1 MANYDFS
8 TLNDKDLEELALD
21 LLNAQLKLDLQSFKV
36 GVDGGVDLRHSSP
49 KNNNSIVVQVK
60 HYLKS
65 GYSKFKSDLKNKEL
79 KKVKKLNPDRYIIV
93 TSLELSNL
101 QKNELKTIFSPYIK
115 NSNDIFGRQDL
126 NKYLRKFKYIEK
138 NHFKLWF
145 SSTEII
151 SSILNNAI
159 EGRTRSYL
167 DRIKSKIPL
176 YVITKNLD
184 DANEILERE
193 KILLITGQ
201 PGIGKTTLAEVLLYE
216 KAKEKSK
223 IYLINKIKDAEDV
236 LSIDDNE
243 KQVFYFDDFLGE
255 VYYEI
260 ITGSQNESEISR
272 FVDTIKH
279 TPNKYIILSTR
290 TVILEQAKA
299 KSEKI
304 KRSRIETGKYEILL
318 NNYTSLE
325 KAKILY
331 NHMYFRNLKLE
342 LFDGIIQN
350 KFYKRV
356 IQHKNYTPR
365 IIEFITDENRIK
377 EFDTE
382 DYNNFIIYNL
392 DHPEEIWKD
401 SFQNQINYFDRC
413 FLYTLFTFKRGV
425 NESALNKAL
434 DCRLEYEK
442 TVNNQQIE
450 VGQFNN
456 SLKTLLDGFII
467 STVVNIDKN
476 LKNYNLINP
485 SLSDFILSS
494 VKKSFEIKK
503 AILNS
508 VKFIEQL
515 DFFNPDKNQLGL
527 EIELQEIIKSKFLC
541 NEFDSIDE
549 FKEYRFEGICIETL
563 LKYCSDIEIDD
574 VLFSL
579 LNKINLEYIWFIRNN
594 LEYLF
599 EHINNC
605 PISEKYITDN
615 FEEIIEKYIEK
626 VEEVEIVIKIPHFFK
641 RFGYDFIEFSD
652 TEKGFEKLTNL
663 VGNIMAKNE
672 MELVSSLKDSILD
685 IENIETI
692 VYDNLEENKIK
703 LMNSLLPNTII
714 DFPRQFDNEKWEQQI
729 KENFD
734 NEEEALKREKER
746 ERFYENSVYKL
757 EIENKK
763 IDDLFYMS

>member
-1 MANYDFS
+1 MINYTFS

-36 GVDGGVDLRHSSP
+36 GIDEGIDLRYSTP
-49 KNNNSIVVQVK
+49 KNDNSIVVQVK

-65 GYSKFKSDLKNKEL
+65 GYSKLKSDLKNKEL

-93 TSLELSNL
+93 TSVELSNI
-101 QKNELKTIFSPYIK
+101 QKTELKTIFSPYIK
-115 NSNDIFGRQDL
+115 NSNDIFGGQDL
-126 NKYLRKFKYIEK
+126 NKYLRKFKSIEK

-151 SSILNNAI
+151 STILNNAI

-167 DRIKSKIPL
+167 ERIKSKIPL
-176 YVITKNLD
+176 YVLTSNLD

-216 KAKEKSK
+216 KAKQKSK
-223 IYLINKIKDAEDV
+223 IYLINNIKDAEDV
-236 LSIDDNE
+236 ISLDNNE

-318 NNYTSLE
+318 NNYTNLE

-350 KFYKRV
+350 KFYKKV
-356 IQHKNYTPR
+356 IQHKNYSPR

-377 EFDTE
+377 ELNTK
-382 DYNNFIIYNL
+382 DYNDFIIYNL

-401 SFQNQINYFDRC
+401 SFQNQINYFDQC
-413 FLYTLFTFKRGV
+413 FLYTLFTFKRGT
-425 NESALNKAL
+425 NESNLNKAL
-434 DCRLEYEK
+434 ECRLDYEK
-442 TVNNQQIE
+442 RINNQQIK
-450 VGQFNN
+450 VDQFTN

-467 STVVNIDKN
+467 STVENIDKN

-494 VKKSFEIKK
+494 VRKSFELKK

-515 DFFNPDKNQLGL
+515 DFFNPDKNQLEL
-527 EIELQEIIKSKFLC
+527 EIELQEIIKQKFLV
-541 NEFDSIDE
+541 NEIDSVDE
-549 FKEYRFEGICIETL
+549 YKEYRFDGACIEIL
-563 LKYCSDIEIDD
+563 LKFCRDIEIDEI
-574 VLFSL
+574 L
-579 LNKINLEYIWFIRNN
+579 LILLKKLNLHGTWWIKRN

-599 EHINNC
+599 EHLNNC
-605 PISEKYITDN
+605 PKSEIYVTDN
-615 FEEIIEKYIEK
+615 FKKIMGHYIEK
-626 VEEVEIVIKIPHFFK
+626 VEEIEMVVKIPLFFD
-641 RFGYDFIEFSD
+641 RFGFNFIAFSE
-652 TEKGFEKLTNL
+652 TEDGFAKLTNL
-663 VGNIMAKNE
+663 VGNIMAKCE
-672 MELVSSLKDSILD
+672 MELVSSFKDSILD
-685 IENIETI
+685 IENIESI
-692 VYDNLEENKIK
+692 VYDNLNENRVQ

-714 DFPRQFDNEKWEQQI
+714 DFPRQFNNEKWEKQI
-729 KENFD
+729 KENFE
-734 NEEEALKREKER
+734 NEEEAIKREKER
-746 ERFYENSVYKL
+746 ERFYENLVLKS

-763 IDDLFYMS
+763 IDNLFYKS

>member
-1 MANYDFS
+1 MTNYDFS

-36 GVDGGVDLRHSSP
+36 GIDGGVDLRHSTP
-49 KNNNSIVVQVK
+49 KNDNSIVVQVK

-65 GYSKFKSDLKNKEL
+65 GYSKLKSDLKNKEL

-93 TSLELSNL
+93 TSVELSKI
-101 QKNELKTIFSPYIK
+101 QKDELKVNFSPFIK
-115 NSNDIFGRQDL
+115 TSNDIFGREDL
-126 NKYLRKFKYIEK
+126 NKYLRKFKSIEK
-138 NHFKLWF
+138 SHFKLWF

-159 EGRTRSYL
+159 EGRTRCYL

-176 YVITKNLD
+176 YVLTKNLD

-216 KAKEKSK
+216 KAKQKSK

-236 LSIDDNE
+236 ISLDDNE

-318 NNYTSLE
+318 NNYTNLE

-331 NHMYFRNLKLE
+331 NHMYFRNLKSE
-342 LFDGIIQN
+342 LFNGIIQN
-350 KFYKRV
+350 KFYKKV
-356 IQHKNYTPR
+356 IQHKNYSPR

-377 EFDTE
+377 EFNTD

-401 SFQNQINYFDRC
+401 SFQNQINYFDQC
-413 FLYTLFTFKRGV
+413 FLYTLFTFKRGTS
-425 NESALNKAL
+425 ESTLNKAL
-434 DCRLEYEK
+434 ECRLDYEK
-442 TVNNQQIE
+442 RINNQQIK
-450 VGQFNN
+450 VDQFSN
-456 SLKTLLDGFII
+456 SLKTLLDGFIV

-494 VKKSFEIKK
+494 VRKSFELKK

-515 DFFNPDKNQLGL
+515 DFFNPDKNQLEL
-527 EIELQEIIKSKFLC
+527 EIELQEIIKQKFLS
-541 NEFDSIDE
+541 NEIDSIDE
-549 FKEYRFEGICIETL
+549 YKEYRFEGACIEIL
-563 LKYCSDIEIDD
+563 LKFCRDIEIDEI
-574 VLFSL
+574 LLIL
-579 LNKINLEYIWFIRNN
+579 LNKINLQDTWWIRKN

-599 EHINNC
+599 EHLNNC
-605 PISEKYITDN
+605 PKSEMYVTDN
-615 FEEIIEKYIEK
+615 FEKIIGHYIEK
-626 VEEVEIVIKIPHFFK
+626 VEETEMVVKIPFFFD
-641 RFGYDFIEFSD
+641 RFGFNFVAFSD
-652 TEKGFEKLTNL
+652 TADGFDKLINL
-663 VGNIMAKNE
+663 VGNIMAKSE

-685 IENIETI
+685 IENIESI
-692 VYDNLEENKIK
+692 VYDNLNENRVK

-714 DFPRQFDNEKWEQQI
+714 DFPRQFDNEKWEKQI
-729 KENFD
+729 KENFE
-734 NEEEALKREKER
+734 NEEEAIKREKER
-746 ERFYENSVYKL
+746 ERFYGNLVLKS

-763 IDDLFYMS
+763 IDNLFYKS

>member
-1 MANYDFS
+1 MTNYDFS

-36 GVDGGVDLRHSSP
+36 GIDGGVDLRHSSS
-49 KNNNSIVVQVK
+49 KKNNSIVVQVK

-65 GYSKFKSDLKNKEL
+65 GYSQLKSDLKNKEL
-79 KKVKKLNPDRYIIV
+79 IKVQKLDPDRYLIV

-101 QKNELKTIFSPYIK
+101 QKNELKLIFSPYIK
-115 NSNDIFGRQDL
+115 DSNDIFGRQDL
-126 NKYLRKFKYIEK
+126 NKYLRKFKNIEK
-138 NHFKLWF
+138 THFKLWF
-145 SSTEII
+145 SSTEVI

-176 YVITKNLD
+176 YVLTKNLD

-216 KAKEKSK
+216 KAKQKSK

-236 LSIDDNE
+236 ISLDDNE

-318 NNYTSLE
+318 NNYTNLE

-342 LFDGIIQN
+342 LFDGVIQN
-350 KFYKRV
+350 KFYKKI
-356 IQHKNYTPR
+356 IQHKNYSPR
-365 IIEFITDENRIK
+365 IIEFITDEIRIK
-377 EFDTE
+377 ELSTG
-382 DYNNFIIYNL
+382 DYNDFIIYNL

-401 SFQNQINYFDRC
+401 SFQNQINYFDQC
-413 FLYTLFTFKRGV
+413 FLYTLFTFKRGTD
-425 NESALNKAL
+425 ESSLNKAL
-434 DCRLEYEK
+434 ECRLDYEK
-442 TVNNQQIE
+442 RINNQQIK
-450 VGQFNN
+450 VDQFSN
-456 SLKTLLDGFII
+456 SMKTLLDGFIV
-467 STVVNIDKN
+467 STVINIDKN

-494 VKKSFEIKK
+494 IRKSFELKK

-515 DFFNPDKNQLGL
+515 DFFNPDKNQLEL
-527 EIELQEIIKSKFLC
+527 EIELQEIIKQKFLS
-541 NEFDSIDE
+541 NEMDSIDE
-549 FKEYRFEGICIETL
+549 YKEYRFEGACIEVV
-563 LKYCSDIEIDD
+563 LKFCKDIEIDEILL
-574 VLFSL
+574 VL
-579 LNKINLEYIWFIRNN
+579 LNKINLQYTWWIRNN

-599 EHINNC
+599 EHLSNC
-605 PISEKYITDN
+605 PKSEMYVTDN
-615 FEEIIEKYIEK
+615 FEKIIGHYIEK
-626 VEEVEIVIKIPHFFK
+626 VEETEMVVKIPLFFD
-641 RFGYDFIEFSD
+641 RFGFNFVAFTD
-652 TEKGFEKLTNL
+652 TEDGFEKLTNL
-663 VGNIMAKNE
+663 VGNIMAKSE
-672 MELVSSLKDSILD
+672 MEFVSSFKDSILD
-685 IENIETI
+685 IENIESM
-692 VYDNLEENKIK
+692 VYDNLNENKIK
-703 LMNSLLPNTII
+703 LMNSLLPNTVI
-714 DFPRQFDNEKWEQQI
+714 DFPRQFDNEKWEEQI
-729 KENFD
+729 KENYE
-734 NEEEALKREKER
+734 NEEEALKREKVR
-746 ERFYENSVYKL
+746 EKYYENLMYKS

-763 IDDLFYMS
+763 IDDLFYTS